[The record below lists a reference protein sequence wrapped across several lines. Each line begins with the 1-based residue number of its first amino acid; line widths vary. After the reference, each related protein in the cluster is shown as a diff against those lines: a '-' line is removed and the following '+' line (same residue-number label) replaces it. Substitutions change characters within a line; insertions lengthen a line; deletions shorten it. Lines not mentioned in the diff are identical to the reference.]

1 MLLSL
6 MIMNISL
13 TPELEKYV
21 NKQVQ
26 SGFYHSSSEVIRAAL
41 RLLIKSTQN
50 SNFENYKIWLDQE
63 IQIGLDQVAE
73 GKIVS
78 GDQVLQNLKDIVRKN

>member
-1 MLLSL
+1 

-13 TPELEKYV
+13 TPELEKYL

>member
-1 MLLSL
+1 

-78 GDQVLQNLKDIVRKN
+78 GDQVLQSLKDIVRKN

>member
-1 MLLSL
+1 
-6 MIMNISL
+6 MNISL

-78 GDQVLQNLKDIVRKN
+78 GDQVLQSLKDIVRKN